1 MPLTSL
7 DQLLQEVNKTIF
19 QADFFTIL
27 QDNPGAY
34 FSMKNLLTQIDLSI
48 CPSDVAEII
57 YDLQLL
63 LDEVNTAY
71 IRLHGIEEKT
81 RTKQEA
87 LSQAYD
93 QTSKLTEKAE
103 ALELSK
109 NKAKDRHDILDRSIL
124 FWESQIK
131 ELKQKIEDAR
141 TEQTNLKSVDD
152 QGLAD
157 LVSQSLK
164 QMEMAEGIGQEIKEL
179 EGIKHMNQC
188 RINLCKSKFAKLKR
202 DAPFTSWKC

>member
-1 MPLTSL
+1 MLSR
-7 DQLLQEVNKTIF
+7 
-19 QADFFTIL
+19 
-27 QDNPGAY
+27 
-34 FSMKNLLTQIDLSI
+34 IDLNI
-48 CPSDVAEII
+48 FPSDVAEII

-71 IRLHGIEEKT
+71 IRLHGIEAKT
-81 RTKQEA
+81 RTKREA

-103 ALELSK
+103 ALELAK
-109 NKAKDRHDILDRSIL
+109 NSAKDRHDILDRSIL
-124 FWESQIK
+124 VWESQIE
-131 ELKQKIEDAR
+131 ELKQKIVAAKDEQVTLR
-141 TEQTNLKSVDD
+141 TTMKSADD